1 MNTRGEH
8 RAEPGAR
15 SRKPRTAV
23 LLLALAVAAAG
34 ATWGEVHYARVAQV
48 NRGGGGSGAVS
59 QDTVGVHGDG
69 SGGTVTDVAALRL
82 NDVMPITVTEPP
94 TPTSTDPY
102 TATRYGGGSSADCDE
117 AFTLTA
123 PAAATAGCS
132 GYLTADYVEQDHSV
146 YTCVTVFFYA
156 DPAAAQRAAKAL
168 TGPAATDAVTFQQP
182 ASGLPDAS
190 SPPPATGQPN
200 TATSGGAQSPAGNVT
215 ADPDTQLRVEAVGSA
230 VDVVQSAAADGE
242 PMPEQL
248 ATPTW
253 YLAYTVG
260 ARLAWQ

>member
-8 RAEPGAR
+8 RAEPGVR

-23 LLLALAVAAAG
+23 LLLALAVAATG
-34 ATWGEVHYARVAQV
+34 ATWGEVHYARDGQV

-59 QDTVGVHGDG
+59 QDTVRVSNDG
-69 SGGTVTDVAALRL
+69 SGGTVADVAALRL
-82 NDVMPITVTEPP
+82 NDVMPTTVTEPP
-94 TPTSTDPY
+94 TPTSTDSY
-102 TATRYGGGSSADCDE
+102 TATRYGGSSSADCDE
-117 AFTLTA
+117 AFTVTA
-123 PAAATAGCS
+123 PVAATTACG

-146 YTCVTVFFYA
+146 YTCVTVFLYA
-156 DPAAAQRAAKAL
+156 TPAAAEQAAKAL
-168 TGPAATDAVTFQQP
+168 SAPAAAGAVTFQQP

-190 SPPPATGQPN
+190 APPSPTTSVGATG
-200 TATSGGAQSPAGNVT
+200 GGAQNAVT
-215 ADPDTQLRVEAVGSA
+215 AEATEDAQPRIEAVGSA

-242 PMPEQL
+242 PMPDQL

-253 YLAYTVG
+253 FLAYTVG

>member
-15 SRKPRTAV
+15 SRTPRTAV
-23 LLLALAVAAAG
+23 LLLALAVAATG
-34 ATWGEVHYARVAQV
+34 ATWGEVHYARVGQV
-48 NRGGGGSGAVS
+48 NRSGGGNGAVS
-59 QDTVGVHGDG
+59 QDNVRVRSDG
-69 SGGTVTDVAALRL
+69 SGGTVADIAALRL
-82 NDVMPITVTEPP
+82 NDVMPTTVSEPP
-94 TPTSTDPY
+94 TPTSTDSY
-102 TATRYGGGSSADCDE
+102 TATRYGGSSSADCDE
-117 AFTLTA
+117 AFTVSA
-123 PAAATAGCS
+123 PTAATTACS

-156 DPAAAQRAAKAL
+156 DAAAAARAAKAL
-168 TGPAATDAVTFQQP
+168 GEPGASGAVTFQQP

-190 SPPPATGQPN
+190 APPSSKASSTPPVGT
-200 TATSGGAQSPAGNVT
+200 GAQTSIGVDSAQG
-215 ADPDTQLRVEAVGSA
+215 TQLRVEAVGSA

-242 PMPEQL
+242 PMPDQL

-260 ARLAWQ
+260 ARLAWE